1 MTLQQL
7 HQRIGRVQRASANLE
22 RSLIRADR
30 IADMCGHPDQEEHA
44 RWALHLRGNL
54 RENFTEL
61 HGLEARLPTPELLSA
76 REYDRMLMLGMTIEA
91 AEAGRVQAY
100 RQAAHDQRYQHAA

>member
-7 HQRIGRVQRASANLE
+7 HQRIGRVQRAAGNIE

-30 IADMCGHPDQEEHA
+30 SADLCGHPDQAEHA
-44 RWALHLRGNL
+44 RLARHLRGNL
-54 RENFTEL
+54 RELFTEL
-61 HGLEARLPTPELLSA
+61 HQLEARLPTPELLSA
-76 REYDRMLMLGMTIEA
+76 REYNRMLALGMTIEA

-100 RQAAHDQRYQHAA
+100 RQAAHDQRYQRAA